1 MRTVLLDLGP
11 LAHLAG
17 VGALVGTSMSDSDS
31 LVSSA
36 GKGIVVVNG
45 VIESIQESFALEE
58 EYGAAG
64 IHSHGVHLNGSP
76 PPHILLRVRMIL
88 E

>member
-36 GKGIVVVNG
+36 GKGIVVVDG
-45 VIESIQESFALEE
+45 VIESIQE
-58 EYGAAG
+58 
-64 IHSHGVHLNGSP
+64 
-76 PPHILLRVRMIL
+76 
-88 E
+88 